1 MADGEIVATT
11 VRGDE
16 VFSGSDVNLFDTV
29 QQLLAALRGNFKA
42 GIIESLDSLDRA
54 ISQVG
59 AAQGDV
65 GALTNRLEST
75 SLALDEAKELA
86 TNTLSSF
93 EDIDLAR
100 TISELTLQEYAIQ
113 AAGATLGRIFDNTLL
128 KYLR

>member
-1 MADGEIVATT
+1 M
-11 VRGDE
+11 
-16 VFSGSDVNLFDTV
+16 NLFDTV